1 MTDNNIDNIS
11 RKAFPGKDTSFDP
24 KYWESMESMLDS
36 SRKPG
41 FIFRW
46 KGIGLLSAGA
56 LLLTAALGFWINT
69 PADNSANEIHVLTST
84 IESDKPTN
92 NEQEIPH
99 VSTNESETEVLAKKD
114 EQAKKSSLSKSESN
128 PSKSDPSLPLQIE
141 KEALNKDSFVEN
153 QKPNTSTPPVVFEEG
168 LAKAENNTPFNEAT
182 EENNQLSLF
191 PSKGIRFPSL
201 KLADIDTNIL
211 QPELLTSTSEFGEK
225 IPSGSIV
232 NWFVEGQFNIH
243 QYGKNETQVD
253 NIGYDILTI
262 TPQKI
267 TDWSVG
273 LTTGFKKGGFYASS
287 GIQMREINQRFGVNY
302 KSTQEEE
309 EIVIN
314 ERKEISGLDS
324 TFVRHVIQKQQI
336 GSDYVFVLEKTEYN
350 VDTAYSIIQDTTINT
365 TQKESSY
372 AFDQAYQLK
381 YIQVPLTIGYEYILG
396 RKWLIE
402 ASIGANFGF
411 LTKSTGNALD
421 QNRLTFY
428 DIKSSNSASKF
439 TLSYSTAVGIGY
451 FIQENLSLRLR
462 PNFQQIVIGPFDEM
476 NFNRKGFG
484 IGAGLRY
491 QF

>member
-11 RKAFPGKDTSFDP
+11 RKAFPEKDTSFDP

-56 LLLTAALGFWINT
+56 LLLTAALGFWMNT
-69 PADNSANEIHVLTST
+69 PADKSAKEMHVLTSK

-92 NEQEIPH
+92 NEQEIPF
-99 VSTNESETEVLAKKD
+99 VSTNESETVVLANKD
-114 EQAKKSSLSKSESN
+114 EQTEKSSLSKSESN
-128 PSKSDPSLPLQIE
+128 PSKGDPSLPLQIE
-141 KEALNKDSFVEN
+141 KEASHKDTFVGS
-153 QKPNTSTPPVVFEEG
+153 QKPNTSTSPVVFEEG
-168 LAKAENNTPFNEAT
+168 LAKAENTNPFSGAVED
-182 EENNQLSLF
+182 NNQLSLF
-191 PSKGIRFPSL
+191 PLKGIRFPSL
-201 KLADIDTNIL
+201 KLANIDTNIL
-211 QPELLTSTSEFGEK
+211 EPELLNSTSEFGEK
-225 IPSGSIV
+225 IPSGSTVI
-232 NWFVEGQFNIH
+232 WFVEGQFNFH

-253 NIGYDILTI
+253 NIGNDLLTI
-262 TPQKI
+262 TPQNI
-267 TDWSVG
+267 TDWSAG
-273 LTTGFKKGGFYASS
+273 LTAGLKKGGFYASS

-309 EIVIN
+309 EMVIN

-372 AFDQAYQLK
+372 ASDQAYQLK
-381 YIQVPLTIGYEYILG
+381 YIQVPLTVGYEYILG

-402 ASIGANFGF
+402 ASIGTNFGF

-428 DIKSSNSASKF
+428 DIESSNSASKF

-451 FIQENLSLRLR
+451 FVQENLSLRLR